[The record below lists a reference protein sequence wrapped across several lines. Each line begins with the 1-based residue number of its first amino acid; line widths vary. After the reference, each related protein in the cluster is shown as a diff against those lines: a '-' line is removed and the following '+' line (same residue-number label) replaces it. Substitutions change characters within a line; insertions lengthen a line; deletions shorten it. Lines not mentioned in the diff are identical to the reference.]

1 MKCNGYC
8 MTGHSLKD
16 TCSEPLEGS
25 FFMFV
30 GLEVDSSRGGTQ
42 GLAGGSGGCHT
53 MFIGGRDRTRVVAL
67 PSTPTLLKRIY
78 DFPATPAD
86 RP

>member
-1 MKCNGYC
+1 MKCNVYC

-30 GLEVDSSRGGTQ
+30 GVEVDSWTKWHTGARRGVWWVPYYVHRGQ
-42 GLAGGSGGCHT
+42 ESHP
-53 MFIGGRDRTRVVAL
+53 IKPL
-67 PSTPTLLKRIY
+67 PQEDL
-78 DFPATPAD
+78 
-86 RP
+86 